1 MGDNIIPHTFREVE
15 YLLAGASFV
24 TGTHKTKRNTTG
36 TQENLNSN
44 TKTPSTY
51 AHTEVNETIVL
62 FMTNYTI
69 QPGNR
74 LDLL

>member
-1 MGDNIIPHTFREVE
+1 
-15 YLLAGASFV
+15 V

-74 LDLL
+74 LGLL